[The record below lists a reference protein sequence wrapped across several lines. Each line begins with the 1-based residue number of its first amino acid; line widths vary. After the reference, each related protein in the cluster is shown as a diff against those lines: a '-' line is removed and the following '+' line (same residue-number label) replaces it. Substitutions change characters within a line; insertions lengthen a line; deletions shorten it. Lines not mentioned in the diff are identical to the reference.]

1 MATISELISTYNSSD
16 RASIA
21 SKSTRNI
28 AQWVTSLV
36 NSFGLNGAASPDEAK
51 IGWTGIDIPDEAK
64 PYLSTLSKLRDDLR
78 QKARASDK
86 LSVKALRHV
95 HEPVKNILNTSKED
109 SNPYE
114 KVLENFELEMSSL
127 QDTPSLSKEV
137 LQLCDRVRDLDL
149 WNLGIY
155 LEDRDGNQPAL
166 IRPVTR
172 TLRAARTEKEDRE
185 RQKEKARIEREKD
198 AAAKADKGRLS
209 HLDLFRTTEYSEWDL
224 EGLPLKDADGGEIT
238 KNRGKKLRREWDRQK
253 KLHEAWVEAHGA

>member
-1 MATISELISTYNSSD
+1 MATISELISTYNSSN
-16 RASIA
+16 RTSIP
-21 SKSTRNI
+21 SQTTRNI

-36 NSFGLNGAASPDEAK
+36 NSFGLNGTASPEETK

-64 PYLSTLSKLRDDLR
+64 PYLSALSKLRDNLR
-78 QKARASDK
+78 QKARASDG
-86 LSVKALRHV
+86 LSGEALQHL
-95 HEPVKNILNTSKED
+95 HGPTKKPLDPPKED

-114 KVLENFELEMSSL
+114 KVLENFTSEMSSL
-127 QDTPSLSKEV
+127 QDSPSLSKNV
-137 LQLCDRVRDLDL
+137 LQLCDKVRDLDL

-185 RQKEKARIEREKD
+185 RQKEKARIEREKE

-209 HLDLFRTTEYSEWDL
+209 HLDLFRTSEYSEWDV
-224 EGLPLKDADGGEIT
+224 EGLPLKDVDGGEIT
-238 KNRGKKLRREWDRQK
+238 KSRAKKLRKDWERQK
-253 KLHEAWVEAHGA
+253 KLHEAWSEADRA